1 MGVSDVPPLLSF
13 ADLSVTVDSDV
24 AVIAMSRPAK
34 LNALTRGMRR
44 GLAELVRRYGDGS
57 RARGVVITGRG
68 NAFSAGL
75 DLREVAGPEVDL
87 LAEMELFNDITR
99 AALITEVPVVAA
111 LNGIAVG
118 GAGEM
123 ALSFDARIATAQAAI
138 SWPET
143 SVGLTVSNAASL
155 FLPRLAGGPRALHL
169 IMNSAR
175 LGASQALD
183 LGLLDDI
190 VEPDDLI
197 PAAIRLIHRWT
208 QPGSSTAAHLRLMRP
223 SLRAVEAAM
232 AREVAAARQVQESGI
247 AQAGIATVLAG
258 HGK

>member
-1 MGVSDVPPLLSF
+1 MSGVPQLLSP
-13 ADLSVTVDSDV
+13 ADLTIAVDKGV
-24 AVIAMSRPAK
+24 AVIALSRPAK
-34 LNALTRGMRR
+34 LNALTRAMRR
-44 GLAELVRRYGDGS
+44 DLADLLRHYGEGS

-68 NAFSAGL
+68 RSFSAGM
-75 DLREVAGPEVDL
+75 DLREVAGPELDL

-99 AALITEVPVVAA
+99 AALTAEIPVVAA
-111 LNGIAVG
+111 LNGLAVG

-123 ALSFDARIATAQAAI
+123 ALSFDARIATARAAI

-155 FLPRLAGGPRALHL
+155 FLPRLAGTSRARHL

-175 LGASQALD
+175 LNASQALD

-190 VEPDDLI
+190 VEPDDLV
-197 PAAIRLIHRWT
+197 PAAIRLIHQWT

-223 SLRAVEAAM
+223 SLRAVETAM
-232 AREVAAARQVQESGI
+232 AREAAAVRQVQESGI
-247 AQAGIATVLAG
+247 AQAGIATVLAD

>member
-1 MGVSDVPPLLSF
+1 MSDVPPLLSS
-13 ADLSVTVDSDV
+13 ADLTITVDSGV

-34 LNALTRGMRR
+34 LNALTRDMRR
-44 GLAELVRRYGDGS
+44 DLAELLRHYGDAS
-57 RARGVVITGRG
+57 QARGVVITGRG
-68 NAFSAGL
+68 KAFSAGM
-75 DLREVAGPEVDL
+75 DLREAAASELDL
-87 LAEMELFNDITR
+87 LAEMKLFNDITR

-143 SVGLTVSNAASL
+143 GVGLTVSNAASL
-155 FLPRLAGGPRALHL
+155 FLPRLASASRALHL
-169 IMNSAR
+169 IMNSAG
-175 LGASQALD
+175 LSASQALD
-183 LGLLDDI
+183 LGLLDGI

-223 SLRAVEAAM
+223 SLRAVETAM
-232 AREVAAARQVQESGI
+232 AREAAAVRQVQESGI
-247 AQAGIATVLAG
+247 AQAGIAMVLAG
-258 HGK
+258 HGR

>member
-1 MGVSDVPPLLSF
+1 MSGVPQLLSA
-13 ADLSVTVDSDV
+13 ADLTVAVDNGV
-24 AVIAMSRPAK
+24 AVIALSRPAK

-44 GLAELVRRYGDGS
+44 ALAELLRHYGEGS
-57 RARGVVITGRG
+57 QARGVVITGRG
-68 NAFSAGL
+68 RTFSAGM
-75 DLREVAGPEVDL
+75 DLREVAGPDLDL

-99 AALITEVPVVAA
+99 AALIAEVPVVAA

-143 SVGLTVSNAASL
+143 GVGLTVSNAASL
-155 FLPRLAGGPRALHL
+155 FLPRLAGASRALHL

-175 LGASQALD
+175 LSASQALD

-190 VEPDDLI
+190 VEPDDLV
-197 PAAIRLIHRWT
+197 PAAIRLIHQWT

-223 SLRAVEAAM
+223 SLRAVETAM
-232 AREVAAARQVQESGI
+232 AREAAAVRQVQESGI
-247 AQAGIATVLAG
+247 AQAGIARVLAD
-258 HGK
+258 HGN

>member
-1 MGVSDVPPLLSF
+1 MSDVPPLLSS
-13 ADLSVTVDSDV
+13 ADLTITVDSGV

-34 LNALTRGMRR
+34 LNALTRDMRR
-44 GLAELVRRYGDGS
+44 DLAELLRHYGDGS
-57 RARGVVITGRG
+57 QARGVVITGRG
-68 NAFSAGL
+68 KAFSAGM
-75 DLREVAGPEVDL
+75 DLREAAASELDL
-87 LAEMELFNDITR
+87 LAEMKLFNDITR

-143 SVGLTVSNAASL
+143 GVGLTVSNAASL
-155 FLPRLAGGPRALHL
+155 FLPRLAGASRALHL
-169 IMNSAR
+169 IMNSAG
-175 LGASQALD
+175 LSASQALD
-183 LGLLDDI
+183 LGLLDGI
-190 VEPDDLI
+190 VEPEDLI

-232 AREVAAARQVQESGI
+232 AREAAAVRQVQESGI
-247 AQAGIATVLAG
+247 AQAGIAMVLAG
-258 HGK
+258 HGR

>member
-1 MGVSDVPPLLSF
+1 MSGVPPLPSF
-13 ADLSVTVDSDV
+13 ADLTVTVDSGV

-44 GLAELVRRYGDGS
+44 GLAEMLRHYGGGS
-57 RARGVVITGRG
+57 HARGVVVTGRG
-68 NAFSAGL
+68 KAFSAGM
-75 DLREVAGPEVDL
+75 DLREVTGPELDL
-87 LAEMELFNDITR
+87 PAEMELFNDITR
-99 AALITEVPVVAA
+99 AALATEVPVVAA

-123 ALSFDARIATAQAAI
+123 ALSFDARIATARAAI

-143 SVGLTVSNAASL
+143 AAGLTVSNAASL
-155 FLPRLAGGPRALHL
+155 FLPRLAGASRAMCL

-175 LGASQALD
+175 LGACQALD

-223 SLRAVEAAM
+223 SLSAVEAAM
-232 AREVAAARQVQESGI
+232 AREVAAVRQVQESGI
-247 AQAGIATVLAG
+247 AQAGIATVLTG
-258 HGK
+258 HGT